1 MRVGLREANQNFS
14 KLIKKVRGGKEVI
27 LTDRGKPVARITA
40 ISDRAEIDQEAALKR
55 MEEAGLITRPTK
67 RGLMPPF
74 KGYKL
79 RGGPSIVQT
88 LREMRDE
95 EDG

>member
-27 LTDRGKPVARITA
+27 LTDRGKPVARLTSISEEITE
-40 ISDRAEIDQEAALKR
+40 DRIKR
-55 MEEAGLITRPTK
+55 MEEAGLLIAPRK
-67 RGLMPPF
+67 RGPMPPF
-74 KGYKL
+74 KGYRI
-79 RGGPSIVQT
+79 RGKSSVET

-95 EDG
+95 D

>member
-14 KLIKKVRGGKEVI
+14 KLIKKVRAGKEVI
-27 LTDRGKPVARITA
+27 LTDRGKPVARLTA
-40 ISDRAEIDQEAALKR
+40 LPDLDDNEDAVMKRLEREGLLK
-55 MEEAGLITRPTK
+55 LPTK